1 MENRRISVNKHDDVS
16 CISFSHFQCVPTWD
30 NRKQVLGII
39 SQEKKEQTFIEQKKN
54 QSKERN
60 HLGRILI
67 QITESHYFGLV
78 VGAGWG
84 GGDEGDSGGDGGSR
98 MYNAEPQFQHAGQG
112 TSGRLAVQQRN
123 QRRVQLGGARPGQR
137 LRSGTGLVFDLTGRK
152 CGDKKHVSK
161 AWQKYR
167 NSKPPRCSLEDSS
180 FLIGESQN
188 KQTNKRCSKL

>member
-84 GGDEGDSGGDGGSR
+84 GGWRGLWWRWWFTDVQCGTTVPARRARYERPTRG
-98 MYNAEPQFQHAGQG
+98 AATEPA
-112 TSGRLAVQQRN
+112 TSPTRRCMARATAAQRH
-123 QRRVQLGGARPGQR
+123 RPGIRPDRTKVWWQETR
-137 LRSGTGLVFDLTGRK
+137 FKSVAKIQELKASEVFTRGFKFPHRGVTK
-152 CGDKKHVSK
+152 
-161 AWQKYR
+161 
-167 NSKPPRCSLEDSS
+167 
-180 FLIGESQN
+180 
-188 KQTNKRCSKL
+188 